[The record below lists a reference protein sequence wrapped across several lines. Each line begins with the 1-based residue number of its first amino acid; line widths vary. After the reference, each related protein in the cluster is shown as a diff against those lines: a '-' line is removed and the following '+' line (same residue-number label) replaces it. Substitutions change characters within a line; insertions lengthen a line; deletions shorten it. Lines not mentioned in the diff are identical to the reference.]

1 VDGLH
6 HDDEHQWA
14 YDMRRQAWLE
24 AEGYRVVRVR
34 VEEIDEDLDRV
45 VHGIYELLT
54 EIAGRPHPPPPAGT
68 SP

>member
-1 VDGLH
+1 
-6 HDDEHQWA
+6 
-14 YDMRRQAWLE
+14 MRRQAWLE